1 MAESV
6 AGLCSE
12 KQEFRRLILRYAPN
26 GQVTSLTKELFKPCG
41 SFDYEKRA
49 STSIR
54 RSMDT
59 RRPNVQAR
67 SPPHPASHGAC
78 FPAGLPPLLQP
89 LGTVCVL
96 CAFKCSR
103 RLWQGRGSQVKK
115 LKSEGKAFE
124 GPKRALEHTA
134 KS

>member
-26 GQVTSLTKELFKPCG
+26 GQATSLTKELYKPCG

-59 RRPNVQAR
+59 RRPNAQAR
-67 SPPHPASHGAC
+67 SSAHPASHGSQLGC
-78 FPAGLPPLLQP
+78 RRCCSHSELDFFFVLP
-89 LGTVCVL
+89 
-96 CAFKCSR
+96 
-103 RLWQGRGSQVKK
+103 
-115 LKSEGKAFE
+115 SEVGGCGKAE
-124 GPKRALEHTA
+124 ATE
-134 KS
+134 